1 MSIELLLIIYTILYW
16 TAVSIAYWAGW
27 RARDRQRPLRGAA
40 QVRSYGAQ
48 RRRGPQFNEGRTI
61 RGNGNGGPT
70 TPKPEFPPG
79 RVTDV
84 HGTTIGYRSIN
95 YPDPSP
101 DRRPTNPFNGER
113 IPNQPPRNP

>member
-27 RARDRQRPLRGAA
+27 RARDRQRPPRG
-40 QVRSYGAQ
+40 SYGLP
-48 RRRGPQFNEGRTI
+48 R
-61 RGNGNGGPT
+61 
-70 TPKPEFPPG
+70 
-79 RVTDV
+79 
-84 HGTTIGYRSIN
+84 GYRSIN

-101 DRRPTNPFNGER
+101 DQRPTNPFNGER